1 MRKQIEA
8 IALIG
13 LACAS
18 IVGCTTATA
27 TKTSKDGSTDS
38 IKVQSFLSTI
48 QNGSYSNGTG
58 MALSVSSATP
68 DQQSI
73 AILAGTVGD
82 IAKAGMLLAAKPTNS
97 ATPTE
102 VIVTNVIQIPKQ

>member
-1 MRKQIEA
+1 MRKKIEA
-8 IALIG
+8 VAITAIL
-13 LACAS
+13 CAG
-18 IVGCTTATA
+18 IIGCTRATA
-27 TKTSKDGSTDS
+27 THTAVGGAVDS
-38 IKVQSFLSTI
+38 ITVKSLLSTI
-48 QNGSYSNGTG
+48 NNGCYSNGAG
-58 MALSVSSATP
+58 MTLSVSSATP

-102 VIVTNVIQIPKQ
+102 VIVTNVIQMPKQ